1 MEFRVVRD
9 VRVMLPSDELD
20 ESAGEGDELRGVR
33 VVGAQWQRAEWDRR
47 AVGGVVF
54 ERVDLSSAR
63 WSGVK
68 VERTRFTGCKL
79 SGLAW
84 SDGSLG
90 NVLFE
95 DCRLDYA
102 SFRQVDV
109 VGPVTFVNC
118 TLTEAS
124 VVGGRWRTVA
134 VESCR
139 LEGMEFDG
147 CDLRG
152 ADLRGNLLSGVRGV
166 ESLRGVTVAAEQ
178 VDQLAAALV
187 ADLGITVDGRY

>member
-1 MEFRVVRD
+1 V
-9 VRVMLPSDELD
+9 S
-20 ESAGEGDELRGVR
+20 
-33 VVGAQWQRAEWDRR
+33 
-47 AVGGVVF
+47 GVVF

-63 WSGVK
+63 WTEVRI
-68 VERTRFTGCKL
+68 ERARFTGCRL

-84 SDGSLG
+84 SEGSLG

-109 VGPVTFVNC
+109 VGPVAFVNC

-124 VVGGRWRTVA
+124 VVGGRWRSVA
-134 VESCR
+134 MDSCR
-139 LEGMEFDG
+139 LGGIEFDG

-152 ADLRGNLLSGVRGV
+152 ADLRGNPLDGVRGV
-166 ESLRGVTVAAEQ
+166 GSLRGVTIAAEQ
-178 VDQLAAALV
+178 VEQLAAALV
-187 ADLGITVDGRY
+187 VDLGITVDGRY